1 MKWLV
6 PEYIRA
12 IRPYVPGKP
21 IEELER
27 EYGIAGSIKLA
38 SNENP
43 IGSSP
48 KAMAAMTR
56 AMASLHR
63 YPDGAGYGLVKAVA
77 DTLAIPKDRI
87 VIGNGSDDIIS
98 LLTKGFLQPGDS
110 AIMPVPSF
118 LMYEISVR
126 AAWADPVFVPLTQ
139 MAIDLDA
146 IARAVTPA
154 TRMVFLCNPN
164 NPTGSIIRGDDFP
177 GFLDRLPDTVIV
189 VIDEAYIEFA
199 RDPGCLQGLAHVG
212 ENRPVVVLRTFSKL
226 YGLAGLRVGY
236 GVMAPGVAGIL
247 HRIRQPFNVNSIA
260 QAAAAAALEDET
272 FVRETLELV
281 HRGLDDLYR
290 GLDHLGLAYVPS
302 QSNFFLIK
310 VDRNADRVF
319 EEMLKQGV
327 IVRSMTSYGF
337 PDYIRINVGLPEENR
352 RFLDALA
359 VVCKTVPTHI

>member
-1 MKWLV
+1 
-6 PEYIRA
+6 
-12 IRPYVPGKP
+12 
-21 IEELER
+21 
-27 EYGIAGSIKLA
+27 
-38 SNENP
+38 
-43 IGSSP
+43 
-48 KAMAAMTR
+48 
-56 AMASLHR
+56 
-63 YPDGAGYGLVKAVA
+63 
-77 DTLAIPKDRI
+77 
-87 VIGNGSDDIIS
+87 
-98 LLTKGFLQPGDS
+98 
-110 AIMPVPSF
+110 
-118 LMYEISVR
+118 
-126 AAWADPVFVPLTQ
+126 
-139 MAIDLDA
+139 
-146 IARAVTPA
+146 
-154 TRMVFLCNPN
+154 
-164 NPTGSIIRGDDFP
+164 
-177 GFLDRLPDTVIV
+177 
-189 VIDEAYIEFA
+189 
-199 RDPGCLQGLAHVG
+199 VG
-212 ENRPVVVLRTFSKL
+212 EHRQVVVLRTFSKL

-290 GLDHLGLAYVPS
+290 GVDHLGLAYVPS

>member
-1 MKWLV
+1 MKWPV

-27 EYGIAGSIKLA
+27 EFGIAGSIKLA

-43 IGSSP
+43 LGPSP
-48 KAMAAMTR
+48 KAMGAVTQAMG
-56 AMASLHR
+56 SLHR
-63 YPDGAGYGLVKAVA
+63 YPDGAGYGLVTAIA
-77 DTLAIPKDRI
+77 DTLEVPTDRI

-98 LLTKGFLQPGDS
+98 LLAKGFLQPGDS
-110 AIMPVPSF
+110 AVMPVPSF

-126 AAWADPVFVPLTQ
+126 AAGADPVFVPLNQ

-146 IARAVTPA
+146 IAHAVTSD

-164 NPTGSIIRGDDFP
+164 NPTGSIIRKDVFL
-177 GFLDRLPDTVIV
+177 GFLDRLPDPVIV

-199 RDPGCLQGLAHVG
+199 RDPDCLQGLAHVG
-212 ENRPVVVLRTFSKL
+212 ETRPVVVLRTFSKL

-236 GVMAPGVAGIL
+236 GVMAPAVAAIL

-260 QAAAAAALEDET
+260 QAAAAAALGDEA

-290 GLDHLGLAYVPS
+290 GLDGLGLAYVPS
-302 QSNFFLIK
+302 QANFFLIK
-310 VDRNADRVF
+310 MERNADRVF

-337 PDYIRINVGLPEENR
+337 PDCIRINVGLPDENR

-359 VVCKTVPTHI
+359 VVCKMVPTHM